1 MRALDVARSVRRW
14 AFTRRVSISQRVE
27 RTSRPRRTC
36 WAGHATCSRIPCLW
50 PVSSP
55 GRTQCLLLGVPP
67 LWRRWA
73 GKTHGVGGMTC
84 ALVGSQAGGCQR
96 VRSARA
102 APRRCVPHVCAL
114 ASSTRSA
121 LPQRAR
127 RSFFECWTEFLNAE
141 TPSERSEAL
150 ETAVAP
156 REARPLSV
164 HVPPGGFF
172 CLFV

>member
-1 MRALDVARSVRRW
+1 MSTNQARSTSRARTSSSSSLVESKIEAEAKCRPPAPATGRVRALST
-14 AFTRRVSISQRVE
+14 FTRWLSRSQRVE

-84 ALVGSQAGGCQR
+84 AAVGSQAGGCQR

-127 RSFFECWTEFLNAE
+127 PGETEFFLNADGVF
-141 TPSERSEAL
+141 ER
-150 ETAVAP
+150 
-156 REARPLSV
+156 
-164 HVPPGGFF
+164 
-172 CLFV
+172 

>member
-1 MRALDVARSVRRW
+1 MFPFEPL
-14 AFTRRVSISQRVE
+14 SQRPRPMQSIDLLLLQRGGCGRSMYSQE
-27 RTSRPRRTC
+27 RATLGVHPASEHQSAGGAHVAAKAHMLGRPR
-36 WAGHATCSRIPCLW
+36 HLCSRIPCPR

-127 RSFFECWTEFLNAE
+127 RGFLNG
-141 TPSERSEAL
+141 RS
-150 ETAVAP
+150 
-156 REARPLSV
+156 
-164 HVPPGGFF
+164 F
-172 CLFV
+172 